1 ANALRVL
8 RLPRTARRAR
18 GTRTRVVRPRALVI
32 AVATAAIGVVGA
44 ALPAVAQAQSS
55 PATITLADQ
64 DPWTPL
70 GGTLHI
76 RVETRGDVTGMRLVL
91 TVHDRLLSRSAFDA
105 TLSNANPSYPP
116 TRALLRYSLDDV
128 PIDALGTRTID
139 LPVNEALSV
148 RPSGNGVYPIE
159 VQLRDA
165 NDTTVSGFVTHA
177 LVVDPNSIGKPLAVG
192 WVWPLVAD
200 PA

>member
-1 ANALRVL
+1 
-8 RLPRTARRAR
+8 
-18 GTRTRVVRPRALVI
+18 
-32 AVATAAIGVVGA
+32 
-44 ALPAVAQAQSS
+44 
-55 PATITLADQ
+55 
-64 DPWTPL
+64 
-70 GGTLHI
+70 
-76 RVETRGDVTGMRLVL
+76 VL

-148 RPSGNGVYPIE
+148 RPSGNGVYPID

-165 NDTTVSGFVTHA
+165 NDTTVSGLVTHA
-177 LVVDPNSIGKPLAVG
+177 LVVDPNSTGKPLAVA

-200 PA
+200 PAYAPDGSLDPSVVAQLHPDGRLGRQAAEIGQDSDVPLTLAPSPET